1 MLFRSDAKIFAAAWD
16 LVVTPPPFEENMK
29 ENSDFKG
36 LWFFSPAPDTSSST
50 GVGKAPV
57 LNEALMDLN
66 CAHVLTL

>member
-1 MLFRSDAKIFAAAWD
+1 
-16 LVVTPPPFEENMK
+16 MK

-50 GVGKAPV
+50 GAGTAPV

-66 CAHVLTL
+66 RGYVLTL